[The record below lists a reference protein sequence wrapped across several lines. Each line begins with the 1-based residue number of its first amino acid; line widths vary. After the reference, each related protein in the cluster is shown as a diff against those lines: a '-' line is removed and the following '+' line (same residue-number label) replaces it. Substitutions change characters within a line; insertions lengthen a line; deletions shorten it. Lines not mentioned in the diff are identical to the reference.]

1 MILPAR
7 AAYSRPLIHKVIH
20 SNIHRSIH
28 RSGHGPL
35 AKVRAED
42 GPDNSAWSLP

>member
-28 RSGHGPL
+28 RSVHGQL
-35 AKVRAED
+35 AKLRAVD
-42 GPDNSAWSLP
+42 GLANRAWSLP